1 MDLDF
6 SAKEPS
12 LGYFYQ
18 LRYALFLLLSARQQ
32 ENPVILIEALDDIE
46 IRNNQQVNLHQTKYH
61 ANSKTNLSDRSSDF
75 WKTLRVWCEQI
86 NTSLINP
93 KETIFTLV
101 TTESISEKSII
112 KKIKDKVNTQE
123 IIEEL
128 KEVAKETTNKTNIKG
143 YQAFNALN
151 QENKNKLIDNMFI
164 TDSSLDFNEV
174 DKRIK
179 NELKLSALQSQIDPL
194 LERLEGW
201 FFRICI
207 EHLQGSVDYI
217 SFNDLQKQI
226 NYIVD
231 SFKEDNLPIDFPDK
245 IQLTA
250 EELEKIDS
258 MIFSKQLDLID
269 ISQRV
274 KNAAISNYQRAF
286 NQRSKWLKDDL
297 LNPQEEI
304 DFDKRL
310 IDEWQEKFDLLLD
323 ATEGSDATVQQAQG
337 KDFYISNYVQQ
348 TSNIFIR
355 NRFQE
360 NYLTRG
366 SYHMLSD
373 KLKVG
378 WHPCFEDLL
387 KGNNND
393 S

>member
-1 MDLDF
+1 M
-6 SAKEPS
+6 
-12 LGYFYQ
+12 
-18 LRYALFLLLSARQQ
+18 
-32 ENPVILIEALDDIE
+32 ILK
-46 IRNNQQVNLHQTKYH
+46 IRNNQEVSLHQTKYH
-61 ANSKTNLSDRSSDF
+61 AKSKANLSDRSSDF

-86 NTSLINP
+86 NTNLIDPN
-93 KETIFTLV
+93 ETIFSLV
-101 TTESISEKSII
+101 TTECTSEKSIL
-112 KKIKDKVNTQE
+112 KKIKDKANTKE

-128 KEVAKETTNKTNIKG
+128 EKVTKETSNKTNIKG
-143 YQAFNALN
+143 YQAFNSLS
-151 QENKNKLIDNMFI
+151 QQNKNKLINNMFI
-164 TDSSLDFNEV
+164 TDSSLDFNEIN
-174 DKRIK
+174 KKIE
-179 NELKLSALQSQIDPL
+179 NELKLSALPNQIKPL
-194 LERLEGW
+194 LDRLEGW

-207 EHLQGSVDYI
+207 KHLQGNIEYI
-217 SFNDLQKQI
+217 TFSDLQKQI

-245 IQLTA
+245 IQPTA

-258 MIFSKQLDLID
+258 MIFSKQLDLIN
-269 ISQRV
+269 ISPRL
-274 KNAAISNYQRAF
+274 KSTAISNYQRAF

-323 ATEGSDATVQQAQG
+323 DTEDLDATIQKEHG
-337 KDFYISNYVQQ
+337 KEFYVSNYVKQN
-348 TSNIFIR
+348 SNIFIR